1 MAPTSTPQTP
11 FGRVLTAMITPFTA
25 DGVLDLDGAQ
35 RLATHLVDAG
45 NDGLIINGT
54 TGESPTTSNAEKKDL
69 VRAVLEAVGDRAH
82 VVAGVG
88 TNDTRHSL
96 ELAHDAEQV
105 GAHGLLV
112 VTPYYNKPPQE
123 GLYRHFKAI
132 ADSTGLP
139 VMLYDIP
146 GRSGVPISTE
156 TIVRLAEHPRIVA
169 NKDAKGDLGRAS
181 WTIAR
186 SGLAWYSGDDML
198 NLPLLS
204 VGAVGFVS
212 VVGHLVTPDLRALI
226 EAYTSG
232 DVQKATEIH
241 QKLLPV
247 YTGMFRTQGVM
258 TTKAAL
264 ALQGLPAGPLRAPM
278 VECSPEEIE
287 QLKIDLAA
295 GGVQL

>member
-1 MAPTSTPQTP
+1 MSPRPPATRRKRISYEPYWKRSETAPTS
-11 FGRVLTAMITPFTA
+11 
-25 DGVLDLDGAQ
+25 
-35 RLATHLVDAG
+35 
-45 NDGLIINGT
+45 
-54 TGESPTTSNAEKKDL
+54 SPA
-69 VRAVLEAVGDRAH
+69 
-82 VVAGVG
+82 VG
-88 TNDTRHSL
+88 TNDTHHSV
-96 ELAHDAEQV
+96 ELARTAERT

-123 GLYRHFKAI
+123 GLYRHFTAV
-132 ADSTGLP
+132 ADAAELP

-146 GRSGVPISTE
+146 GRSGVPIGTD
-156 TIVRLAEHPRIVA
+156 TLVRLAEHPRIVA

-181 WTIAR
+181 WAIAR
-186 SGLAWYSGDDML
+186 TDLAWYSGDDML

-212 VVGHLVTPDLRALI
+212 VVGHVVTPELRTLV
-226 EAYTSG
+226 EAYVSG

-264 ALQGLPAGPLRAPM
+264 TLQGLPAGPLRSPM
-278 VECSPEEIE
+278 VECSPEEIT

-295 GGVQL
+295 AWGTALTTDFTTQYAGLRRPHPTSDNCICTNVMRATCPQVRGAHG